1 MFQHILFPT
10 DGEAQSRAALARCVA
25 FAKDCAARVTGVHVV
40 APFHLLST
48 SAEMLRDAPETYA
61 AHSQARAMACLEQVA
76 ESARAQGVVYETL
89 VMERDDPYEAIVEA
103 VDSRHCD
110 LIAMASH
117 GRRGMRGMLMGS
129 ETQKMLTHSKLP
141 VLVYR

>member
-10 DGEAQSRAALARCVA
+10 DGEAPSRAALAQCVA
-25 FAKDCAARVTGVHVV
+25 FAKDCGARLTAVHVV
-40 APFHLLST
+40 APFHVLST
-48 SAEMLRDAPETYA
+48 SAEMLRDTPETYA
-61 AHSQARAMACLEQVA
+61 AHSQARARACLEQVA
-76 ESARAQGVVYETL
+76 EAARAHGVVYETL
-89 VMERDDPYEAIVEA
+89 VMEHDDPHEAIIEA
-103 VDSRHCD
+103 AHSRHCD

-129 ETQKMLTHSKLP
+129 ETQKVLTHSKLP